1 MTNTSYHQK
10 LSLDDKKPICSLCN
24 EESLYYCT
32 MNDEYYCVKHVL
44 GHDENE
50 LLLYFLK
57 DHYLDLSMEEAEHNS
72 RIEKIAEIILSDNIS
87 LDEQEQN
94 KLKKYH
100 IFAMQNY
107 GLNQDEASELVNE
120 AFLYLKLK
128 QAPDIDPL
136 TKGDEFGAGFS

>member
-1 MTNTSYHQK
+1 V
-10 LSLDDKKPICSLCN
+10 
-24 EESLYYCT
+24 LY
-32 MNDEYYCVKHVL
+32 
-44 GHDENE
+44 
-50 LLLYFLK
+50 
-57 DHYLDLSMEEAEHNS
+57 DLSMDEAEHNS

-100 IFAMQNY
+100 IFVMQNY
-107 GLNQDEASELVNE
+107 GLDQDEASELVNE

>member
-1 MTNTSYHQK
+1 MS
-10 LSLDDKKPICSLCN
+10 
-24 EESLYYCT
+24 ES
-32 MNDEYYCVKHVL
+32 
-44 GHDENE
+44 
-50 LLLYFLK
+50 
-57 DHYLDLSMEEAEHNS
+57 EHNS

-87 LDEQEQN
+87 LDEQEQD

-100 IFAMQNY
+100 TFAIQNY

>member
-1 MTNTSYHQK
+1 MG
-10 LSLDDKKPICSLCN
+10 
-24 EESLYYCT
+24 ES
-32 MNDEYYCVKHVL
+32 
-44 GHDENE
+44 
-50 LLLYFLK
+50 
-57 DHYLDLSMEEAEHNS
+57 EHNL

-100 IFAMQNY
+100 DLAMQNY
-107 GLNQDEASELVNE
+107 GLNQDEAFELVNE

>member
-1 MTNTSYHQK
+1 M
-10 LSLDDKKPICSLCN
+10 D
-24 EESLYYCT
+24 ES
-32 MNDEYYCVKHVL
+32 
-44 GHDENE
+44 
-50 LLLYFLK
+50 
-57 DHYLDLSMEEAEHNS
+57 EHNS

-87 LDEQEQN
+87 LDEQEQD

-100 IFAMQNY
+100 TFAIQNY